1 LPRSNKY
8 SAEHHVKHILRNDRP
23 VPHDSRRGRTR
34 TERHL
39 LPAMVAE
46 VSQFNDTRR
55 RARRPASQAHIRTA
69 QYWRDGYERMAT
81 SAQTRTAGIDLD
93 AGLEL

>member
-1 LPRSNKY
+1 
-8 SAEHHVKHILRNDRP
+8 
-23 VPHDSRRGRTR
+23 
-34 TERHL
+34 
-39 LPAMVAE
+39 MVAE